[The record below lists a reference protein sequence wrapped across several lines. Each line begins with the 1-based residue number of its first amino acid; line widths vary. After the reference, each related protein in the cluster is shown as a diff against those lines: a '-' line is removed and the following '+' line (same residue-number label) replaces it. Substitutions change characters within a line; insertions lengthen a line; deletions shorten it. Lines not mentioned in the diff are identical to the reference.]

1 LTKYSTEAMH
11 NPTSRKEW
19 VLVPLRLMIGF
30 GFAAHGYAKLSRG
43 PESFGAVLQTI
54 GVPQPHLVA
63 WVTTL
68 TELIG
73 GISLMA
79 GAFVTP
85 LTLPLA
91 VIMIT
96 AMLRVHL
103 QYGFSSVRLKGIT
116 QAGAEFGPIGYE
128 LNLLYITGLLTLA
141 LSRPTRLSLDH
152 WLRTRKRGPKTR

>member
-1 LTKYSTEAMH
+1 LTKYKDWM
-11 NPTSRKEW
+11 
-19 VLVPLRLMIGF
+19 LVPLRLMIGF

-43 PESFGAVLQTI
+43 PESFGTILQTM
-54 GVPQPHLVA
+54 GVPQPHFVA

-79 GAFVTP
+79 GAFVAP
-85 LTLPLA
+85 LALPLA

-96 AMLRVHL
+96 ALLRVHL
-103 QYGFSSVRLKGIT
+103 QYGFSSVGFKGMT
-116 QAGAEFGPIGYE
+116 PTGAEFGPIGYE

-141 LSRPTRLSLDH
+141 LSQPTSLSLDH
-152 WLRTRKRGPKTR
+152 WLRTRKRIPETR